1 MNIIAQNIVKRRKEL
16 KMTQKELAEKLNISP
31 KTVSRWETGNQ
42 IPDALTIPE
51 IAKVLT
57 MTIDELYGQENK
69 NEYEQNDSVKSEVKS
84 ETEDVSADLSSK
96 QSKEYPNLRYG
107 VILIFKIALIIG
119 VFAFFGI
126 GTFVA
131 KNSMFHLGSWN
142 LVYGMSFA
150 GVILYL
156 LICQIAFREFYKRD
170 PLVFYYEQKHV
181 KYIGAMFLAIGVILT
196 VWMPWN
202 YNLYSL
208 APYFGVY
215 VAMGYNA
222 FLIILMLFYILRI
235 KKKGFEIP
243 KKEFIIPFIIFVIAG
258 ITFLFYMKFAGQKF
272 VPSLGTY
279 GTQNGENLFYNKMR
293 LFLMVAGLFMVIA
306 QVISYLLLMN
316 IWNNRKILNKKVRI
330 ISAVLAFIMIVG
342 IIGVNIDFTN
352 GSVYKLMDERLEV
365 EKQEQFHGMNVSFG
379 IDLGPDIES
388 EALRMHYFTL
398 SDPNHIYKLIEILKD
413 IKIEKGSAKEP
424 VKESKSVHLQ
434 FESAIYDT
442 MVINGMTYPVGIKDT
457 VYWDIT
463 LHENGGVW
471 YDGEYYQIR
480 NSVNWN
486 ELFKLGLSEYDGK
499 NKELILQWIEE

>member
-16 KMTQKELAEKLNISP
+16 KMTQKELAEKLNISS

-69 NEYEQNDSVKSEVKS
+69 NDYDQNDSEKSEEES
-84 ETEDVSADLSSK
+84 ETEDVSSK

-107 VILIFKIALIIG
+107 VILIFKIALIVG

-131 KNSMFHLGSWN
+131 KNTMFYLGSWN
-142 LVYGMSFA
+142 LVYGMSFT

-156 LICQIAFREFYKRD
+156 FICQIAFREFYKRD
-170 PLVFYYEQKHV
+170 PLAFYYEQKHV
-181 KYIGAMFLAIGVILT
+181 KYIGAMFLAIDIILT

-202 YNLYSL
+202 YNFNLYSL

-243 KKEFIIPFIIFVIAG
+243 KKEFIIPLIIFVIAG

-293 LFLMVAGLFMVIA
+293 LFLIVACFFMVIA

-330 ISAVLAFIMIVG
+330 TSAVLAFIMIVG

-352 GSVYKLMDERLEV
+352 GSIYKLMEERLSGE
-365 EKQEQFHGMNVSFG
+365 EQEQFHGMDVSFG

-388 EALRMHYFTL
+388 EALRKHYFTL
-398 SDPNHIYKLIEILKD
+398 SNPNHIYKLIEILKD
-413 IKIEKGSAKEP
+413 IKVEKGVSKEP
-424 VKESKSVHLQ
+424 VKASRFVHLQ

-457 VYWDIT
+457 IYWDIT
-463 LHENGGVW
+463 LHENGEVW
-471 YDGEYYQIR
+471 YGGEYYQIC

-486 ELFKLGLSEYDGK
+486 ELFKLGLSEYEGS